1 MKIQAAVYR
10 SALKFLIITVMLSL
24 FASPLHAASSQD
36 SNAEFDSLAN
46 EFFNAMK
53 NKEFTKVAGLFHY
66 PAEDTEQK
74 RDGNKKGI
82 LVTLEYAQKEFGTIV
97 SHAPYEKEVETF
109 NFSLNSGTKAYW
121 EKHPE
126 NMQKRYK
133 VAFDTSGEGYISL
146 VLCNI
151 QNKWEIRTI
160 KYEKEASEESRKF
173 ILNVIDT
180 FRRDIVP
187 LLQPELYKPKIQS
200 IRPNI

>member
-1 MKIQAAVYR
+1 MKIQAAMYR
-10 SALKFLIITVMLSL
+10 SALKFLIITVTLSL
-24 FASPLHAASSQD
+24 FASPLYAASSQE
-36 SNAEFDSLAN
+36 STAEFDRLAN

-66 PAEDTEQK
+66 PAADTEQK
-74 RDGNKKGI
+74 REENKKGI
-82 LVTLEYAQKEFGTIV
+82 LVTLEYAQKEFGTV
-97 SHAPYEKEVETF
+97 LSHARYEKEVETF
-109 NFSLNSGTKAYW
+109 NFSLNSGTRAYW

-126 NMQKRYK
+126 SMQKRYK
-133 VAFDTSGEGYISL
+133 VAFDTSGEGFISL

-151 QNKWEIRTI
+151 QNKWEIKTI

-200 IRPNI
+200 IQPNI

>member
-1 MKIQAAVYR
+1 MKNQAAICR
-10 SALKFLIITVMLSL
+10 SVFKALIMTVTLSL
-24 FASPLHAASSQD
+24 FASPLYAASSQE
-36 SNAEFDSLAN
+36 STAEFDRLAN

-74 RDGNKKGI
+74 REENKKGI

-133 VAFDTSGEGYISL
+133 VAFDTSGEGFISL
-146 VLCNI
+146 VLCNV

>member
-1 MKIQAAVYR
+1 MKIQAAICR
-10 SALKFLIITVMLSL
+10 SALKFLIITVALTL
-24 FASPLHAASSQD
+24 FASPSSASSQE
-36 SNAEFDSLAN
+36 SNAAFDSLAN

-66 PAEDTEQK
+66 PAEDPEQK
-74 RDGNKKGI
+74 REENKKGI
-82 LVTLEYAQKEFGTIV
+82 LVTLEYAHKEFGTIV
-97 SHAPYEKEVETF
+97 NHAPYENEVETF
-109 NFSLNSGTKAYW
+109 NFSLNSGSRAYW

-133 VAFDTSGEGYISL
+133 VAFDTSGEGFISL

-173 ILNVIDT
+173 ILDVIDT
-180 FRRDIVP
+180 FRRDLVP

-200 IRPNI
+200 IQPNI

>member
-1 MKIQAAVYR
+1 MSR
-10 SALKFLIITVMLSL
+10 SALKFLIITVALSL
-24 FASPLHAASSQD
+24 FVSPSPAASSPD
-36 SNAEFDSLAN
+36 DNAAFDGLAN

-74 RDGNKKGI
+74 REENKKGI

-97 SHAPYEKEVETF
+97 SHALYESEVETF
-109 NFSLNSGTKAYW
+109 NFSLNSGSRAYW

-133 VAFDTSGEGYISL
+133 VAFDTSGEGFISL

-151 QNKWEIRTI
+151 QNKWEIRAI

-200 IRPNI
+200 IQPNI